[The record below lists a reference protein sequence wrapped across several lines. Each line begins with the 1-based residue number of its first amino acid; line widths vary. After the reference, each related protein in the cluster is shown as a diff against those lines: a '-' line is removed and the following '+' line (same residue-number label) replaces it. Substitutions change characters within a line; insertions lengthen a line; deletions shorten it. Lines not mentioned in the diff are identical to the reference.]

1 MKKFLI
7 MAAMVLSSAGAFAQ
21 YSGGEFTIQPKIG
34 LNVSNLSNYDD
45 SDYKAG
51 LVAGVEAEYH
61 INNWFAISGGLLYSQ
76 QGADYTNKSNH
87 FQSKFTTKLDY
98 LNIPILA
105 NFYVAKGLSLKA
117 GVQPGFLLSA
127 KNDNT
132 SIKAVCEDFDFA
144 IPVGI
149 SYEYKG
155 FCLDARFTPSVTS
168 VFNNDGRDYS
178 DKAKNEVFSMT
189 FGYKFK
195 L

>member
-7 MAAMVLSSAGAFAQ
+7 MAAMTLSSAGAFAQ
-21 YSGGEFTIQPKIG
+21 YSGGEFTLQPKIG
-34 LNVSNLSNYDD
+34 LNVSNLSHYDD

-51 LVAGVEAEYH
+51 LVAGIETEYH
-61 INNWFAISGGLLYSQ
+61 INNWFALSGGLMYSQ
-76 QGADYTNKSNH
+76 QGADSNKY
-87 FQSKFTTKLDY
+87 KVTTKLDY

-105 NFYVAKGLSLKA
+105 NFYIAKGLAVKA
-117 GVQPGFLLSA
+117 GLQPGFLLSA
-127 KNDNT
+127 KNDDLN
-132 SIKAVCEDFDFA
+132 IKDVCEKVDLA

-155 FCLDARFTPSVTS
+155 FCLDARFSPSVTS

-178 DKAKNEVFSMT
+178 DKSKHEVFSMT

>member
-1 MKKFLI
+1 MKKLVVMTA
-7 MAAMVLSSAGAFAQ
+7 MALSSVGAFAQ

-51 LVAGVEAEYH
+51 LVAGIEAEYH
-61 INNWFAISGGLLYSQ
+61 INNWFALSGGLLYSQ
-76 QGADYTNKSNH
+76 QGADSNKY
-87 FQSKFTTKLDY
+87 KVTTKLDY
-98 LNIPILA
+98 FNIPVLA
-105 NFYVAKGLSLKA
+105 NFYVAKGLALKA

-127 KNDNT
+127 KNDNN
-132 SIKAVCEDFDFA
+132 SIKNVCEDFDFA

-155 FCLDARFTPSVTS
+155 FCLDARFTPSVTN
-168 VFNNDGRDYS
+168 VFNNDGRANYE
-178 DKAKNEVFSMT
+178 DKSKNEVFSMT